1 MIYMI
6 KVIHYCLQM
15 YSEVLGKNL
24 MKYMNLI
31 LFIFYLLLDWP
42 LKAYLE
48 MTGVEL
54 ELQTDNDMLMMTERG
69 IRG

>member
-1 MIYMI
+1 
-6 KVIHYCLQM
+6 M
-15 YSEVLGKNL
+15 YLGVLGINV

-31 LFIFYLLLDWP
+31 LLIFYLLLDWP
-42 LKAYLE
+42 LETYVE

>member
-1 MIYMI
+1 
-6 KVIHYCLQM
+6 M
-15 YSEVLGKNL
+15 YLEVLGINV

-31 LFIFYLLLDWP
+31 LLTFYLLLDWP
-42 LKAYLE
+42 LETYLE

>member
-1 MIYMI
+1 
-6 KVIHYCLQM
+6 M
-15 YSEVLGKNL
+15 YLEVLGINV

-31 LFIFYLLLDWP
+31 LLIFYLLLDWP
-42 LKAYLE
+42 LETYLE

>member
-1 MIYMI
+1 
-6 KVIHYCLQM
+6 M
-15 YSEVLGKNL
+15 YLEVLGINVT
-24 MKYMNLI
+24 KYMNLI
-31 LFIFYLLLDWP
+31 LLIFYLLLDWP
-42 LKAYLE
+42 LETYLE

>member
-1 MIYMI
+1 
-6 KVIHYCLQM
+6 M
-15 YSEVLGKNL
+15 YLEVLGINV

-31 LFIFYLLLDWP
+31 LLIFYLLLDWP
-42 LKAYLE
+42 LETYVE

-69 IRG
+69 ITG

>member
-1 MIYMI
+1 
-6 KVIHYCLQM
+6 
-15 YSEVLGKNL
+15 
-24 MKYMNLI
+24 MNLI
-31 LFIFYLLLDWP
+31 LFIFYLPLDWP
-42 LKAYLE
+42 LQAYLE

>member
-1 MIYMI
+1 
-6 KVIHYCLQM
+6 
-15 YSEVLGKNL
+15 